1 MKKKQK
7 WLKII
12 GLLAVVILVMSGC
25 VSYDSAGNPSGWVY
39 EYIGRPAS
47 TLMDW
52 IAGIF
57 GGSYGVAII
66 IITIITRLLM
76 MPSSVNMT
84 KNSMIS
90 QSKMKIAQPEIDEIN
105 AEMEETSDQNEKA
118 ALQQELMQVYKKY
131 DINMFGGLAG
141 CLPLLIQ
148 MPIISAVYTAIRSS
162 PEILRSNFLGINL
175 GEQSIPLVIGVVLLY
190 ALQGWMMQ
198 KNTPQSDNPQAQQ
211 TSRTMMLMNPLMIG
225 WITYASA
232 AGLGIYFLTGGV
244 FAIFQQLYMN
254 KVVRP
259 RIEKDMEAEAEKYAH
274 VKRTPRKKATKAK
287 NTNKGDS
294 KRLVP
299 TKNNVNTSNKKR
311 RNEGKQRR

>member
-1 MKKKQK
+1 MKNKQK
-7 WLKII
+7 WIKII
-12 GLLAVVILVMSGC
+12 GLLTIVILVMSGC
-25 VSYDSAGNPSGWVY
+25 VSYDSAGNPTGWVY

-47 TLMDW
+47 NMMDW
-52 IAGIF
+52 LAGIF
-57 GGSYGVAII
+57 GGSYGIAII

-76 MPSSVNMT
+76 MPSSINMT

-90 QSKMKIAQPEIDEIN
+90 QAKMKIAQPEIDEIN
-105 AEMEETSDQNEKA
+105 AEMEATTDQQEKA
-118 ALQQELMQVYKKY
+118 SLQQELMQVYKKY

-162 PEILRSNFLGINL
+162 DKILNSSFLGINL
-175 GEQSIPLVIGVVLLY
+175 GEQSLPLVIGVVLLY

-198 KNTPQSDNPQAQQ
+198 RNTPQSDNPQAQQ

-244 FAIFQQLYMN
+244 FAIFQQLYTN
-254 KVVRP
+254 SIVKP
-259 RIEKDMEAEAEKYAH
+259 RIEKMMEEEKEKYADMRRP
-274 VKRTPRKKATKAK
+274 KRKKTVK
-287 NTNKGDS
+287 TVPQSDS
-294 KRLVP
+294 ETKRLVP
-299 TKNNVNTSNKKR
+299 TKNQVTSSKKR
-311 RNEGKQRR
+311 RNEGKQNRK